1 MPGTIPDLLPRETV
15 LRIRDTCLCLAAQ
28 RAARRLARRFD
39 AALRPFGLTNGQF
52 SLMVALNQPEPPP
65 MGRLAPFLAM
75 DPSTLTAA
83 VKPLARRGLLTV
95 EPDPDDRRSRRL
107 RITAEGVAIM
117 RQAAEAWRA
126 EHAAL
131 EADLPA
137 GLPDVL
143 RRSLDALA
151 GGAGLETMPPSRTD
165 AGHGAEGEPSAAA
178 SSTAPRSRSRRA
190 GAARDGGRRGL
201 HAGDR

>member
-1 MPGTIPDLLPRETV
+1 MNDAISDILPRETV
-15 LRIRDTCLCLAAQ
+15 LHIRDTCLCLAAQ

-39 AALRPFGLTNGQF
+39 AALKPFGLTNGQF

-65 MGRLAPFLAM
+65 IGRLAPFLGM

-107 RITAEGVAIM
+107 RITREGVALM
-117 RQAAEAWRA
+117 QEAVEVWRS

-131 EADLPA
+131 ESDMDD
-137 GLPDVL
+137 GLPDNL
-143 RRSLDALA
+143 RQGLA
-151 GGAGLETMPPSRTD
+151 GIK
-165 AGHGAEGEPSAAA
+165 
-178 SSTAPRSRSRRA
+178 
-190 GAARDGGRRGL
+190 
-201 HAGDR
+201 

>member
-1 MPGTIPDLLPRETV
+1 MPETTADLLPRDTV
-15 LRIRDTCLCLAAQ
+15 LHIRDTCLCLAAQ

-65 MGRLAPFLAM
+65 IGRLAPFLGM

-107 RITAEGVAIM
+107 RITSEGVALM
-117 RQAAEAWRA
+117 RQAVEVWQA

-131 EADLPA
+131 EARMGPGMA
-137 GLPDVL
+137 ARL
-143 RRSLDALA
+143 REALA
-151 GGAGLETMPPSRTD
+151 PIGGAGV
-165 AGHGAEGEPSAAA
+165 A
-178 SSTAPRSRSRRA
+178 
-190 GAARDGGRRGL
+190 
-201 HAGDR
+201 

>member
-1 MPGTIPDLLPRETV
+1 MADTTPEILPRDTV
-15 LRIRDTCLCLAAQ
+15 LHIRDTCLCLAAQ

-65 MGRLAPFLAM
+65 IGRLAPFLGM

-95 EPDPDDRRSRRL
+95 EPDPDDRRARRL
-107 RITAEGVAIM
+107 RITPEGVALM
-117 RQAAEAWRA
+117 RRAVEVWRA

-131 EADLPA
+131 EAGMAA
-137 GLPDVL
+137 GLADTL
-143 RRSLDALA
+143 
-151 GGAGLETMPPSRTD
+151 
-165 AGHGAEGEPSAAA
+165 
-178 SSTAPRSRSRRA
+178 
-190 GAARDGGRRGL
+190 RRGL
-201 HAGDR
+201 AAIG